1 MPFLSYGQIVC
12 NWFDVEKS
20 ELEKSTKIALV
31 VGNSN
36 YESINKLRNPI
47 NDAKLMEKTFLRL
60 GFDTVIYHQD
70 LDYKTMRNKIL
81 DYNNLQKNY
90 DIGFVYYAG
99 HGVQDDAG
107 NSYLIPV
114 DFKSSDTLD
123 GHAISV
129 NSLSKLLSN
138 NRDDKNILILDA
150 CRSTYKSEDNFSK
163 PDIVEPVNVKMGF
176 STSYGHVAYDHP
188 ELSNS
193 LYTKILSNYLL
204 IPNLNIQNIF
214 HSTWNFVYT
223 ASHFKQSP
231 AEYFGQMTNLLKV
244 SSNECE

>member
-1 MPFLSYGQIVC
+1 MPYLSYGQIVC
-12 NWFDVEKS
+12 NWFDVEKT
-20 ELEKSTKIALV
+20 EMDQSTKIALV
-31 VGNSN
+31 IGNSN
-36 YESINKLRNPI
+36 YQSINKLKNPI
-47 NDAKLMEKTFLRL
+47 NDAVLMKETFLKL
-60 GFDTVIYHQD
+60 GFDTILHKEN
-70 LDYKTMRNKIL
+70 LNFSGMKTAIIE
-81 DYNNLQKNY
+81 YNELQSKY
-90 DIGFVYYAG
+90 DMGFIYYAG
-99 HGVQDDAG
+99 HGFQDKDGTA
-107 NSYLIPV
+107 YLIPV
-114 DFKSSDTLD
+114 DWNKVNSFYGT
-123 GHAISV
+123 AISV

-193 LYTKILSNYLL
+193 LYTKTLSNYLL
-204 IPNLNIQNIF
+204 IPNLNIQHIF